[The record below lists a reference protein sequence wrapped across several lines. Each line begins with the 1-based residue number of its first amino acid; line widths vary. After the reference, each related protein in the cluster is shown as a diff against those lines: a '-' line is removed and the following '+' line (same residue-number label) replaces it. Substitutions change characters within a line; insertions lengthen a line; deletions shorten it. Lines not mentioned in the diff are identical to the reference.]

1 MDAIKF
7 ERTQIHFLATF
18 SLPSLLKVPYVFG
31 SSTTFQ
37 RRREWICESGCQVS
51 GRLHVFAGFFLPLN
65 PSATTFYA
73 RSAFFPQSAVL
84 ILHFAPSLRFTLS
97 LQSAFYTPSAF
108 YPWSAVRGPQ
118 SAVRSPQSAVR
129 SPQSAVHSLRSLQ

>member
-51 GRLHVFAGFFLPLN
+51 GRLHVFAGFFALKPLRDYILCSVCIFPTVCSPHSAFCTQPAFYSKSAVCLLHSVCILPL
-65 PSATTFYA
+65 
-73 RSAFFPQSAVL
+73 
-84 ILHFAPSLRFTLS
+84 
-97 LQSAFYTPSAF
+97 
-108 YPWSAVRGPQ
+108 VRCPR

-129 SPQSAVHSLRSLQ
+129 SLPLQ